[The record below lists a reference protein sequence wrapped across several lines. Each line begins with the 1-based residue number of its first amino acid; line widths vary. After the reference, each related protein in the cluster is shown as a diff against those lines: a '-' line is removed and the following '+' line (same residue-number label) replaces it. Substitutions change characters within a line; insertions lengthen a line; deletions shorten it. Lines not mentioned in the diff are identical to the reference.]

1 MSQLQLLSNLL
12 IYFSYAPFSTP
23 TDSYSK
29 PLSLTSSTRLSASA
43 CLISQWTTVRKKIQ
57 KTLVRNFSPPPSD
70 VYCIHS
76 SHFPPATDKQ
86 LLVVFLFQKY
96 TLLLYTNSMQL
107 FASLLKQSI
116 NHIFYLFYQCFSSTS
131 EPFSP
136 PAWAMHTKLPQT

>member
-1 MSQLQLLSNLL
+1 MPLFLCLQTVTPNLYHSLQALDFLLLPASFPSGQLSG
-12 IYFSYAPFSTP
+12 
-23 TDSYSK
+23 
-29 PLSLTSSTRLSASA
+29 
-43 CLISQWTTVRKKIQ
+43 KKIQ